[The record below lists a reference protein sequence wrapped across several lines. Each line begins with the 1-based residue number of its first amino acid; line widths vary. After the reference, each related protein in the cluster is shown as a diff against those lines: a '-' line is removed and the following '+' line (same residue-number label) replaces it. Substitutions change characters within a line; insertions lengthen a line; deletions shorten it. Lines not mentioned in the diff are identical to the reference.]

1 MPTPIR
7 KIIIYRIDT
16 QTCYTISLTK
26 EEQKE
31 LNDFCQKV
39 PFIFSTA
46 LFPKNH
52 IIQKNTD
59 FYFGVGIEE
68 EFSELL
74 NIKEN
79 HRVKYY
85 PPCLCLYTCIPS
97 RSSQFLTYYVLEP
110 VFDYMRKNNLQL
122 AGDIISHIVSMCK
135 PNDEYFNWHHI
146 WIPIQ

>member
-1 MPTPIR
+1 MIFVKKFR
-7 KIIIYRIDT
+7 LFFLQHYFLRI
-16 QTCYTISLTK
+16 
-26 EEQKE
+26 
-31 LNDFCQKV
+31 
-39 PFIFSTA
+39 IFS
-46 LFPKNH
+46 K
-52 IIQKNTD
+52 KNTD

-79 HRVKYY
+79 HLVKYY

-110 VFDYMRKNNLQL
+110 VSDYMRKNNLQL
-122 AGDIISHIVSMCK
+122 AGDIISLIVSMCK